1 MKKNRLEALFNL
13 LDDPDDTVFGM
24 VQQELLKETDD
35 IIPELER
42 KWESSFDENFQ
53 ERIESIIQ
61 NLQFKETSTRLRLW
75 LNREE
80 GERSLLNGFCHVDRF
95 QYPDLNPLYI
105 QMKIENLRKS
115 IWLELNNSLTILEK
129 ITILNHFLFNL
140 NGFSINLSNPHSPQN
155 CFLNQIIDTRKG
167 NPVSMSIFYT
177 IMARQLELPARLVDF
192 PKNPLVAIVDSKLA
206 RKVHGNSQTSDV
218 LFYINPSNKGAITSR
233 KEIEYHLKKNEY
245 YPLHEYSEPRSDVL
259 FLRRLLETVQESYQ
273 SVGYTEKEDKI
284 GELLELIEVK
294 EYKNL

>member
-1 MKKNRLEALFNL
+1 MKKTKLEALFNL

-24 VQQELLKETDD
+24 VQQELLSVSVD
-35 IIPELER
+35 IIPDLER
-42 KWESSFDENFQ
+42 KWESSFNEQYQ
-53 ERIESIIQ
+53 ERIENIIQ
-61 NLQFKETSTRLRLW
+61 NLQFKETTNRLRLW
-75 LNREE
+75 LNRGEN
-80 GERSLLNGFCHVDRF
+80 ERSLLNGFCHVDRF

-105 QMKIENLRKS
+105 QMKIENLRKT
-115 IWLELNNSLTILEK
+115 IWLELNNSLTLLEK

-155 CFLNQIIDTRKG
+155 CFLNQVIDTRKG

-192 PKNPLVAIVDSKLA
+192 PKNPLVAIVDPKLA
-206 RKVHGNSQTSDV
+206 RKVHGSTQDSDV

-245 YPLHEYSEPRSDVL
+245 FPLHEYSEPKSDVL
-259 FLRRLLETVQESYQ
+259 FVKRLLETIQESYQ
-273 SVGYTEKEDKI
+273 SVGFTEKEDKI
-284 GELLELIEVK
+284 EELLSLIEV
-294 EYKNL
+294 

>member
-1 MKKNRLEALFNL
+1 MKKTKLEALFNL
-13 LDDPDDTVFGM
+13 LDDPDETIYGM
-24 VQQELLKETDD
+24 VQQELLKVDVD

-42 KWESSFDENFQ
+42 KWEASFDEHYQ
-53 ERIESIIQ
+53 ERIEDVIQ
-61 NLQFKETSTRLRLW
+61 NLQFKETTNRLRLW
-75 LNREE
+75 LKRED

-105 QMKIENLRKS
+105 QMKIENLRKT
-115 IWLELNNSLTILEK
+115 IWLELNNSLTVLEK

-167 NPVSMSIFYT
+167 NPVSISIFYT
-177 IMARQLELPARLVDF
+177 IMARQLELPAYLVDF
-192 PKNPLVAIVDSKLA
+192 PKNPLVAIVDPKLA
-206 RKVHGNSQTSDV
+206 KKVHGSMQDSDV

-245 YPLHEYSEPRSDVL
+245 YPLHEYTEPKSDVL
-259 FLRRLLETVQESYQ
+259 FVKRLLETIQESYQ
-273 SVGYTEKEDKI
+273 SVGFSEKEDKI
-284 GELLELIEVK
+284 DELLSLIK
-294 EYKNL
+294 L

>member
-1 MKKNRLEALFNL
+1 MKKTKLEALFNL
-13 LDDPDDTVFGM
+13 LDDPDESVFGM
-24 VQQELLKETDD
+24 VQQELLEETDD

-42 KWESSFDENFQ
+42 KWESSFDEQYQ
-53 ERIESIIQ
+53 ERIENIIQ
-61 NLQFKETSTRLRLW
+61 DLQFKETSNRLRLW
-75 LNREE
+75 LRRKEE
-80 GERSLLNGFCHVDRF
+80 ERSLLNGFCHVDRL

-105 QMKIENLRKS
+105 QMKIENLRKT
-115 IWLELNNSLTILEK
+115 IWLELSNSLTLLEK

-192 PKNPLVAIVDSKLA
+192 PKNPLVAIVDPKLA
-206 RKVHGNSQTSDV
+206 RKVHGSTHDSDV

-245 YPLHEYSEPRSDVL
+245 YPFHDYSEPKSDVL
-259 FLRRLLETVQESYQ
+259 FVRRLLETIQESYQ
-273 SVGYTEKEDKI
+273 SVGFSEKEDKI
-284 GELLELIEVK
+284 EELLNLIEV
-294 EYKNL
+294 

>member
-1 MKKNRLEALFNL
+1 MKKTKLEALYNL
-13 LDDPDDTVFGM
+13 LDDPDDKVFGM
-24 VQQELLKETDD
+24 VQQELLNLDVD
-35 IIPELER
+35 IIPDLER
-42 KWESSFDENFQ
+42 KWELSFDEQYQ
-53 ERIESIIQ
+53 ERIENIIQ
-61 NLQFKETSTRLRLW
+61 NLQFKETTNRLRLW

-105 QMKIENLRKS
+105 QMKIENLRKT
-115 IWLELNNSLTILEK
+115 IWLELNNSLTLLEK

-155 CFLNQIIDTRKG
+155 CFLNQVIDTRKG
-167 NPVSMSIFYT
+167 NPVSLSIFYT

-206 RKVHGNSQTSDV
+206 RKVHGSAQNSDV

-245 YPLHEYSEPRSDVL
+245 YPMHEYSEPKSDVL
-259 FLRRLLETVQESYQ
+259 FVKRLLEAIQESYQ
-273 SVGYTEKEDKI
+273 SVGFTEKEDKI
-284 GELLELIEVK
+284 EELLSLIAV
-294 EYKNL
+294 